1 MSLDLVTDPRDRQRI
16 KAAGFSRSVQELQ
29 RYLRCRGYAEPTI
42 SFYQGAAV
50 HFAFWAVTK
59 HVARSHV
66 TDTHISRFLS
76 RHLARCECPLAGVRQ
91 FHTVRAAL
99 QHFKTVL
106 DVGRHGPRHREKP
119 SGIDREVRRFDDHLR
134 TTCGLQETTRTYRRR
149 YIREFLRACFADG
162 HVDGSRLVP
171 TDLVRYVSQRAMRL
185 TPGSAQ
191 VLASS
196 LRSYLRFL
204 QLRGICDDRLILAV
218 PAPAHWTLAT
228 LPKALTD
235 DQANRFLAAF
245 DHGTPTGRRDYA
257 IARCISDLGLRASEV
272 AALRLEDIDWRSG
285 TLRIVGNKSRH
296 DDELPFTAAVGRA
309 IVAYLREGRPKT
321 AARHI
326 FLRVRPPVGRRL
338 TRHIMCNVIR
348 RAAARAGMGDLVT
361 GPRILRHTAATR
373 MLRHGASIKDIADV
387 LRHRSLDT
395 TAIYTKVDLPRL
407 ATVAAPWPQEGR
419 R

>member
-1 MSLDLVTDPRDRQRI
+1 
-16 KAAGFSRSVQELQ
+16 
-29 RYLRCRGYAEPTI
+29 
-42 SFYQGAAV
+42 
-50 HFAFWAVTK
+50 
-59 HVARSHV
+59 
-66 TDTHISRFLS
+66 
-76 RHLARCECPLAGVRQ
+76 
-91 FHTVRAAL
+91 
-99 QHFKTVL
+99 
-106 DVGRHGPRHREKP
+106 VGRHRSLCREKP
-119 SGIDREVRRFDDHLR
+119 SPIDREIQRFDDHLR
-134 TTCGLQETTRTYRRR
+134 TTCGLQEATRTYRRR
-149 YIREFLRACFADG
+149 YVREFLRARFADE

-171 TDLVRYVSQRAMRL
+171 KDLVRYVSQRAMGL

-228 LPKALTD
+228 LPKAVTD
-235 DQANRFLAAF
+235 DQADRFLAAF

-257 IARCISDLGLRASEV
+257 IARCISDLGLRAGEV
-272 AALRLEDIDWRSG
+272 ATLCLEDIDWRTG

-296 DDELPFTAAVGRA
+296 DDELPFTTAVGRA
-309 IVAYLREGRPKT
+309 IVAYLRHGRPKT
-321 AARHI
+321 SARNI
-326 FLRVRPPVGRRL
+326 FLRVRPPIGRPL
-338 TRHIMCNVIR
+338 TTRIVCNVIR
-348 RAAARAGMGDLVT
+348 RAAARAGLGALVT

-373 MLRHGASIKDIADV
+373 MLRRGASIKDIADV

-419 R
+419 L